1 MTPGNY
7 ESEKERDHLDNNPAS
22 TKKGRTMKKLALALL
37 IAAVINVPAAEA
49 IFIPLSL
56 QPGGPLHA
64 GVPYIF
70 RVGDAAGGT
79 AVMLQAVVRSRL
91 ELEETVT
98 VPSGSSVE
106 LAFTI
111 PSRASRVILVL
122 DLVLNGEV
130 TVTVLDQNG
139 NTVIPPRTFSFSTD
153 PDPHL
158 EVVYEVAP

>member
-1 MTPGNY
+1 
-7 ESEKERDHLDNNPAS
+7 
-22 TKKGRTMKKLALALL
+22 MKKLTFALL
-37 IAAVINVPAAEA
+37 IAAVANVPVAKA
-49 IFIPLSL
+49 IFIPLSE
-56 QPGGPLHA
+56 QPGGPLQA
-64 GVPYIF
+64 GVPYTF
-70 RVGDAAGGT
+70 RIGDAAGGT
-79 AVMLQAVVRSRL
+79 AVMLQAVVRNLL

-139 NTVIPPRTFSFSTD
+139 NTVIPPRTFSFFTD
-153 PDPHL
+153 PDPQL
-158 EVVYEVAP
+158 EVGYEVGP

>member
-1 MTPGNY
+1 M
-7 ESEKERDHLDNNPAS
+7 R
-22 TKKGRTMKKLALALL
+22 KLTLALL
-37 IAAVINVPAAEA
+37 IDAVVNVPVAKA
-49 IFIPLSL
+49 IFIPLSE
-56 QPGGPLHA
+56 QPGGPLQA
-64 GVPYIF
+64 GVPYTF
-70 RVGDAAGGT
+70 RIGDAANGT

-91 ELEETVT
+91 ELEETLT

-122 DLVLNGEV
+122 DLVLNGDV

-139 NTVIPPRTFSFSTD
+139 ATLIPPRTFSFSTD

>member
-1 MTPGNY
+1 
-7 ESEKERDHLDNNPAS
+7 
-22 TKKGRTMKKLALALL
+22 MKKLTLMLL
-37 IAAVINVPAAEA
+37 VAAMLKTPIAEA
-49 IFIPLSL
+49 VFIPLSL

-70 RVGDAAGGT
+70 RVGDAANGT
-79 AVMLQAVVRSRL
+79 AVMLQAVVRNRL

-98 VPSGSSVE
+98 VPSGSSVD

-130 TVTVLDQNG
+130 IVTVLDQNG
-139 NTVIPPRTFSFSTD
+139 ATVIPPRTFSFSTD

>member
-1 MTPGNY
+1 
-7 ESEKERDHLDNNPAS
+7 
-22 TKKGRTMKKLALALL
+22 MKKLTLMLL
-37 IAAVINVPAAEA
+37 VAAMLKTPIAEA
-49 IFIPLSL
+49 VFIPLSL

-70 RVGDAAGGT
+70 RVGDAANGT
-79 AVMLQAVVRSRL
+79 AVMLQAVVRNRL

-98 VPSGSSVE
+98 VPSGSSVD

-130 TVTVLDQNG
+130 IVTVLDQNG
-139 NTVIPPRTFSFSTD
+139 ATVIPPRTFSFSTD
-153 PDPHL
+153 PDPHRSGVRGRAL
-158 EVVYEVAP
+158 GR

>member
-1 MTPGNY
+1 VRNPNAPTT
-7 ESEKERDHLDNNPAS
+7 SEPQQKKS
-22 TKKGRTMKKLALALL
+22 QVKKGRTIRRLTLALL
-37 IAAVINVPAAEA
+37 ITAVVDVPAAEA

-56 QPGGPLHA
+56 QPGGPLQA

-70 RVGDAAGGT
+70 RIGDAAGGT
-79 AVMLQAVVRSRL
+79 AVMLQAVVRNRL

-98 VPSGSSVE
+98 VPPGSSVE

-139 NTVIPPRTFSFSTD
+139 ATVIPPGTFSFSTD

>member
-1 MTPGNY
+1 
-7 ESEKERDHLDNNPAS
+7 
-22 TKKGRTMKKLALALL
+22 MKKLTLMLL
-37 IAAVINVPAAEA
+37 VAAMLKTPIAEA
-49 IFIPLSL
+49 VFIPLSL

-79 AVMLQAVVRSRL
+79 AVMLQAVVRNRL

-98 VPSGSSVE
+98 VPSGSSVD

-130 TVTVLDQNG
+130 IVTVLDQNG
-139 NTVIPPRTFSFSTD
+139 ATVIPPRTFSFSTD

>member
-1 MTPGNY
+1 M
-7 ESEKERDHLDNNPAS
+7 R
-22 TKKGRTMKKLALALL
+22 KLTLAVLV
-37 IAAVINVPAAEA
+37 AAIVNGPAAEA

-56 QPGGPLHA
+56 QPGGPLHT

-70 RVGDAAGGT
+70 RVAEAANGT

-98 VPSGSSVE
+98 VPTGSSVDVV
-106 LAFTI
+106 FTI
-111 PSRASRVILVL
+111 PSRTSRVILVL

-130 TVTVLDQNG
+130 TLTVLDQNG

>member
-1 MTPGNY
+1 
-7 ESEKERDHLDNNPAS
+7 
-22 TKKGRTMKKLALALL
+22 MKKLALALL
-37 IAAVINVPAAEA
+37 IASVGNVPVAEA
-49 IFIPLSL
+49 IFIPLTE
-56 QPGGPLHA
+56 QPGGPLQV
-64 GVPYIF
+64 GVPYTF
-70 RVGDAAGGT
+70 RIGDAANGT

-91 ELEETVT
+91 ELEETLT
-98 VPSGSSVE
+98 VPSGGSVD

-130 TVTVLDQNG
+130 TVTVPDQNG
-139 NTVIPPRTFSFSTD
+139 NTVIPPGTFSFSTD

>member
-1 MTPGNY
+1 MK
-7 ESEKERDHLDNNPAS
+7 SQL
-22 TKKGRTMKKLALALL
+22 KKIRTIKKLTLALL
-37 IAAVINVPAAEA
+37 IAVLNVPAAEA
-49 IFIPLSL
+49 IFIPLSE
-56 QPGGPLHA
+56 QPGGPLQA

-79 AVMLQAVVRSRL
+79 AVMLQAVVRNRL

-98 VPSGSSVE
+98 VPAGSSVE

-130 TVTVLDQNG
+130 TVTVLDLNG

>member
-1 MTPGNY
+1 M
-7 ESEKERDHLDNNPAS
+7 R
-22 TKKGRTMKKLALALL
+22 KLTLALL
-37 IAAVINVPAAEA
+37 IAAVVNVPVAEA
-49 IFIPLSL
+49 IFIPLSE
-56 QPGGPLHA
+56 QPGGPLRA
-64 GVPYIF
+64 GVPYTF
-70 RVGDAAGGT
+70 RVGDAANGT
-79 AVMLQAVVRSRL
+79 AVMLQAVVRNRL
-91 ELEETVT
+91 ELEETLT
-98 VPSGSSVE
+98 VPSGSSVD

>member
-1 MTPGNY
+1 
-7 ESEKERDHLDNNPAS
+7 
-22 TKKGRTMKKLALALL
+22 MKKLTLMLL
-37 IAAVINVPAAEA
+37 VAAMLKTPIAEA
-49 IFIPLSL
+49 VFIPLSL
-56 QPGGPLHA
+56 QPGGPLHT
-64 GVPYIF
+64 GVSYTF
-70 RVGDAAGGT
+70 RLGDAAGGT
-79 AVMLQAVVRSRL
+79 AVMLQAVVRNRL

-98 VPSGSSVE
+98 VPSGSSVD

-130 TVTVLDQNG
+130 IVTVLDQNG
-139 NTVIPPRTFSFSTD
+139 ATVIPPRTFSFSTD

>member
-1 MTPGNY
+1 M
-7 ESEKERDHLDNNPAS
+7 R
-22 TKKGRTMKKLALALL
+22 KLTLALL
-37 IAAVINVPAAEA
+37 IAAVVDVPVAQA
-49 IFIPLSL
+49 IFIPLSE
-56 QPGGPLHA
+56 QPGGPLQA

-98 VPSGSSVE
+98 VPTGSSVE

-139 NTVIPPRTFSFSTD
+139 NTVIPLRTFSFSTD